1 MAKKIYINPGHSNV
15 DPGAVGFERERD
27 LAVKVSNYM
36 NSYLLNNYECETKV
50 TSGSINSL
58 NTVCKEANDWKADL
72 FVSNHFNAGKGDGYE
87 ALVYSKT
94 NLALGQMFEKY
105 MIAVGQ
111 NSRGVKYRPGLAV
124 LRQTNMPAILNEG
137 AFVDNWNDIKDWND
151 DAELKKMGEAYAKA
165 AADYLNL
172 PKKTVVKAPT
182 TSSTVKETYT
192 YNQFVKEVQSA
203 IGAKVD
209 GIPGNETL
217 SKTVTVSRAAN
228 RTHAV
233 VKPLQRYLNS
243 LGYNCGS
250 VDGIAGEK
258 FDSAI
263 KAYQKANGCVADGII
278 TAKNKTWKKL
288 LRLA

>member
-87 ALVYSKT
+87 ALVYSKA

-105 MIAVGQ
+105 VKAVGQ

-172 PKKTVVKAPT
+172 PKKTVVKTPT
-182 TSSTVKETYT
+182 TSPTVKETYT
-192 YNQFVKEVQSA
+192 YNQFVKEVQAA

-217 SKTVTVSRAAN
+217 SKTVTVSKNAN

-233 VKPLQRYLNS
+233 VKPIQRYLNS

-250 VDGIAGEK
+250 VDGIAGAK
-258 FDSAI
+258 FDSAV

-278 TAKNKTWKKL
+278 TARNKTWKKL
-288 LRLA
+288 LKLA